1 MSYVNPHIKV
11 TWADTSESF
20 TPERIKSVKEYFK
33 QKYNTRFVKVITKII
48 DESSN
53 ATLKSLEVSDSIL
66 EPEYQKKLM
75 NDFLTENDIKVKKDY
90 IDRLDNKVN
99 EELFQKEDGRV
110 RYNRWYVKT
119 IEFDNFLSFGEK
131 NKIDF
136 TTLDGITV
144 VESTPRNFGGKT
156 TATVDLLLFLFFN
169 TTTKATKNSE
179 MFNRFL
185 KDCGHVSAKGVI
197 TIDGD
202 DYIIERTIK
211 RKLNRSNEWNV
222 SGQLEFSKVL
232 PDGTTQNLS
241 GEQRRETE
249 KFITTAIGTQEDFLS
264 TILTTGSNL
273 ESLIES
279 KPTARGQI
287 LSKFLGLDTLRE
299 KERIC
304 SSLKSEYSKKLISN
318 TNNRFTLESDIQT
331 YRNTIIERDDDIK
344 NKNKLLVETTAQL
357 KKFVDRKESIL
368 SEKHTDVDEDL
379 VKTNPT
385 TIKGEIGDLNDKIK
399 SITKTLKE
407 TKVKEPKEYYLEDKH
422 ESIKDLVRDLN
433 FKIKEDELSISQ
445 HTNKIKQLTEGSVC
459 PTCKRPLE
467 GVDHTKEITSLEGK
481 IKTEEK
487 NIEKTNKKLTQSI
500 EEEKKFSEHKK
511 EYELYERNKLVNAR
525 YELEIDQ
532 KKLELEKLK
541 QKLEYFETNK
551 KKHER
556 NIEINKELVILKTK
570 IETANSEIKQT
581 NIYIERFKNEIKN
594 LKDKI
599 ETNKGLIEKIK
610 QEEVIIKTYEIYM
623 SVFGKNGISKTIL
636 KRMIPLLNM
645 ELSHLLDDS
654 CYFKLEVSMNKRN
667 ELEFMMIDSDTRV
680 IKPLASGSGYE
691 KTIASLALRSVL
703 TKVSSLPKPNIVVMD
718 EVFGKIADENL
729 EMVGEFFKKIKKY
742 FEHIFVISHNPLVRN
757 WSDNLLM
764 IEKEENISTIK
775 SVSVKI

>member
-20 TPERIKSVKEYFK
+20 TPEKIKSVKEYFK
-33 QKYNTRFVKVITKII
+33 QKYNTRFVKVITKIV
-48 DESSN
+48 DESSD
-53 ATLKSLEVSDSIL
+53 AVLKSLEVSDSIL

-75 NDFLTENDIKVKKDY
+75 KDFLKENDIKVNIDY

-99 EELFQKEDGRV
+99 EELFQKEENRV
-110 RYNRWYVKT
+110 KYNRWYVKT
-119 IEFDNFLSFGEK
+119 IEFDNFLSFGK
-131 NKIDF
+131 GNKIDF
-136 TTLDGITV
+136 TELDGITV

-179 MFNRFL
+179 IFNRFL
-185 KDCGHVSAKGVI
+185 KDSSYVRAKGVI
-197 TIDGD
+197 SIDGD
-202 DYIIERTIK
+202 DYIIERTIS
-211 RKLNRSNEWNV
+211 RKLNRSNEFNV
-222 SGQLEFSKVL
+222 SGELSFSKIL

-287 LSKFLGLDTLRE
+287 LSKFLGLDNLRE

-304 SSLKSEYSKKLISN
+304 SSLKNDYSKKLISN
-318 TNNRFTLESDIQT
+318 TNNRFTLEQDIEK
-331 YRNTIIERDDDIK
+331 YHKDIIEKDELIQQK
-344 NKNKLLVETTAQL
+344 NKSLDDFTNNLKQL
-357 KKFVDRKESIL
+357 EDRKEKIL

-385 TIKGEIGDLNDKIK
+385 TIKREISDVNDKIK
-399 SITKTLKE
+399 SISKTLKE

-422 ESIKDLVRDLN
+422 DSIKDKIRDLN
-433 FKIKEDELSISQ
+433 FQVKEDELTIERHQ
-445 HTNKIKQLTEGSVC
+445 DKIKQLTEGSVC

-467 GVDHTKEITSLEGK
+467 GVDHTKEIDSIKKE
-481 IKTEEK
+481 IKTVET
-487 NIEKTNKKLTQSI
+487 NIKKTNKNVDKST
-500 EEEKKFSEHKK
+500 EEEKKFSTLKK
-511 EYELYERNKLVNAR
+511 EYDLYERNKLVNAR

-532 KKLELEKLK
+532 KKLDLEKLQ
-541 QKLEYFETNK
+541 QKLDYFETNK

-556 NIEINKELVILKTK
+556 NIEINKELIILRTK
-570 IETANSEIKQT
+570 IDTASSEIKQC
-581 NIYIERFKNEIKN
+581 NIQIERSKNEISN
-594 LKDKI
+594 LKERI
-599 ETNKGLIEKIK
+599 ETNKQLIVKIK
-610 QEEVIIKTYEIYM
+610 QEEEIIKTYDIYM

-654 CYFKLEVSMNKRN
+654 CFFKLEVSMNKKN

-680 IKPLASGSGYE
+680 VKPLFAGSGYE

-729 EMVGEFFKKIKKY
+729 EMVGEFFKKIKNY

>member
-20 TPERIKSVKEYFK
+20 TPEKIKSVKEYFK
-33 QKYNTRFVKVITKII
+33 QKYNTRFVKVITKIV
-48 DESSN
+48 DESSD
-53 ATLKSLEVSDSIL
+53 AVLKSLEVSDSIL

-75 NDFLTENDIKVKKDY
+75 KDFLKENDIKVNIDY

-99 EELFQKEDGRV
+99 EELFQKEENRV
-110 RYNRWYVKT
+110 KYNRWYVKT
-119 IEFDNFLSFGEK
+119 IEFDNFLSFGK
-131 NKIDF
+131 GNKIDF
-136 TTLDGITV
+136 TELDGITV

-179 MFNRFL
+179 IFNRFL
-185 KDCGHVSAKGVI
+185 KDSSYVRAKGVI
-197 TIDGD
+197 SIDGD
-202 DYIIERTIK
+202 DYIIERTIS
-211 RKLNRSNEWNV
+211 RKLNRSNEFNV
-222 SGQLEFSKVL
+222 SGELSFSKIL

-287 LSKFLGLDTLRE
+287 LSKFLGLDNLRE

-304 SSLKSEYSKKLISN
+304 SSLKNDYSKKLISN
-318 TNNRFTLESDIQT
+318 TNNRFTLEQDIEK
-331 YRNTIIERDDDIK
+331 YHKDIIEKDELIQQK
-344 NKNKLLVETTAQL
+344 NKSLDDFTNNL
-357 KKFVDRKESIL
+357 KKLEDRKEKIL

-385 TIKGEIGDLNDKIK
+385 TIKREISDVNDKIK
-399 SITKTLKE
+399 SISKTLKE
-407 TKVKEPKEYYLEDKH
+407 TKVEEPKEYYLEDKH
-422 ESIKDLVRDLN
+422 DSIKDKIRDLN
-433 FKIKEDELSISQ
+433 FQVKEDELTIERHQ
-445 HTNKIKQLTEGSVC
+445 DKIKQLTEGSVC

-467 GVDHTKEITSLEGK
+467 GVDHTKEIDSIKKE
-481 IKTEEK
+481 IKTVET
-487 NIEKTNKKLTQSI
+487 NIKKTNKNVDKST
-500 EEEKKFSEHKK
+500 EEEKKFSTLKK
-511 EYELYERNKLVNAR
+511 EYDLYERNKLVNAR

-532 KKLELEKLK
+532 KKLDLEKLQ
-541 QKLEYFETNK
+541 QKLDYFETNK

-556 NIEINKELVILKTK
+556 NIEINKELIILRTK
-570 IETANSEIKQT
+570 IDTASSEIKQC
-581 NIYIERFKNEIKN
+581 NIQIERSKNEISN
-594 LKDKI
+594 LKERI
-599 ETNKGLIEKIK
+599 ETNKQLIVKIK
-610 QEEVIIKTYEIYM
+610 QEEEIIKTYDIYM

-654 CYFKLEVSMNKRN
+654 CFFKLEVSMNKKN

-680 IKPLASGSGYE
+680 VKPLFAGSGYE

-729 EMVGEFFKKIKKY
+729 EMVGEFFKKIKNY

>member
-20 TPERIKSVKEYFK
+20 TPEKIKSVKEYFK
-33 QKYNTRFVKVITKII
+33 QKYNTRFVKVITKIV
-48 DESSN
+48 DESSD
-53 ATLKSLEVSDSIL
+53 AVLKSLEVSDSIL

-75 NDFLTENDIKVKKDY
+75 KDFLKENDIKVNIDY

-99 EELFQKEDGRV
+99 EELFQKEESRV
-110 RYNRWYVKT
+110 KYNRWYIKT
-119 IEFDNFLSFGEK
+119 IEFDNFLSFGK
-131 NKIDF
+131 GNKIDF
-136 TTLDGITV
+136 TELDGITV

-179 MFNRFL
+179 IFNRFL
-185 KDCGHVSAKGVI
+185 KDSSYVRAKGVI
-197 TIDGD
+197 SIDGD
-202 DYIIERTIK
+202 DYIIERTIS
-211 RKLNRSNEWNV
+211 RKLNRSNEFNV
-222 SGQLEFSKVL
+222 SGELSFSKIL

-287 LSKFLGLDTLRE
+287 LSKFLGLDNLRE

-304 SSLKSEYSKKLISN
+304 SSLKNDYSKKLISN
-318 TNNRFTLESDIQT
+318 TNNRFTLEQDIEK
-331 YRNTIIERDDDIK
+331 YHKDIVEKDELIQQK
-344 NKNKLLVETTAQL
+344 NKSLDDFTNNL
-357 KKFVDRKESIL
+357 KKLEDRKEKIL

-385 TIKGEIGDLNDKIK
+385 TIKREISDVNDKIK
-399 SITKTLKE
+399 SISKTLKE

-422 ESIKDLVRDLN
+422 DSIKDKIRDLN
-433 FKIKEDELSISQ
+433 FQVKEDELTIERHQ
-445 HTNKIKQLTEGSVC
+445 DKIKQLTEGSVC

-467 GVDHTKEITSLEGK
+467 GVDHTKEIDSIKKE
-481 IKTEEK
+481 IKTVET
-487 NIEKTNKKLTQSI
+487 NIKKTNKNVDKST
-500 EEEKKFSEHKK
+500 EEEKKFSTLKK
-511 EYELYERNKLVNAR
+511 EYDLYERNKLVNAR

-532 KKLELEKLK
+532 KKLDLEKLE
-541 QKLEYFETNK
+541 QKLDYFETNK

-556 NIEINKELVILKTK
+556 NIEINKELIILRTK
-570 IETANSEIKQT
+570 IDTASSEIKQC
-581 NIYIERFKNEIKN
+581 NIQIERSKNEISN
-594 LKDKI
+594 LKERI
-599 ETNKGLIEKIK
+599 ETNKQLIVKIK
-610 QEEVIIKTYEIYM
+610 QEEEIIKTYDIYM

-654 CYFKLEVSMNKRN
+654 CFFKLEVSMNKKN

-680 IKPLASGSGYE
+680 VKPLFAGSGYE

-729 EMVGEFFKKIKKY
+729 EMVGEFFKKIKNY

>member
-20 TPERIKSVKEYFK
+20 TPEKIKSVKEYFK
-33 QKYNTRFVKVITKII
+33 QKYNTRFVKVITKIV
-48 DESSN
+48 DESSD
-53 ATLKSLEVSDSIL
+53 AVLKSLEVSDSIL

-75 NDFLTENDIKVKKDY
+75 KDFLKENDIKVNIDY

-99 EELFQKEDGRV
+99 EELFQKEESRV
-110 RYNRWYVKT
+110 KYNRWYIKT
-119 IEFDNFLSFGEK
+119 IEFDNFLSFGK
-131 NKIDF
+131 GNKIDF
-136 TTLDGITV
+136 TELDGITV

-179 MFNRFL
+179 IFNRFL
-185 KDCGHVSAKGVI
+185 KDSSYVKAKGVI
-197 TIDGD
+197 SIDGD
-202 DYIIERTIK
+202 DYIIERTIS
-211 RKLNRSNEWNV
+211 RKLNRSNEFNV
-222 SGQLEFSKVL
+222 SGELSFSKIL

-287 LSKFLGLDTLRE
+287 LSKFLGLDNLRE

-304 SSLKSEYSKKLISN
+304 SSLKNDYSKKLISN
-318 TNNRFTLESDIQT
+318 TNNRFTLEQDIEK
-331 YRNTIIERDDDIK
+331 YHKDIIEKDELIQQK
-344 NKNKLLVETTAQL
+344 NKSLDDFTNNLKQL
-357 KKFVDRKESIL
+357 EDRKEKIL

-385 TIKGEIGDLNDKIK
+385 TIKREISDVNDKIK
-399 SITKTLKE
+399 SISKTLKE
-407 TKVKEPKEYYLEDKH
+407 TKVEEPKEYYLEDKH
-422 ESIKDLVRDLN
+422 DSIKDKIRDLN
-433 FKIKEDELSISQ
+433 FQVKEDELTIER
-445 HTNKIKQLTEGSVC
+445 HHDKIKQLTEGSVC

-467 GVDHTKEITSLEGK
+467 GVDHTKEIDSIKKE
-481 IKTEEK
+481 IKTVET
-487 NIEKTNKKLTQSI
+487 NIKKTNKNVDKST
-500 EEEKKFSEHKK
+500 EEEKKFSTLKK
-511 EYELYERNKLVNAR
+511 EYDLYERNKLVNAR

-532 KKLELEKLK
+532 KKLDLEKLQ
-541 QKLEYFETNK
+541 QKLDYFETNK

-556 NIEINKELVILKTK
+556 NIEINKELIILRTK
-570 IETANSEIKQT
+570 IDTASSEIKQC
-581 NIYIERFKNEIKN
+581 NIQIERSKNEISN
-594 LKDKI
+594 LKERI
-599 ETNKGLIEKIK
+599 ETNKQLIVKIK
-610 QEEVIIKTYEIYM
+610 QEEEIIKTYDIYM

-654 CYFKLEVSMNKRN
+654 CFFKLEVSMNKKN

-680 IKPLASGSGYE
+680 VKPLFAGSGYE

-729 EMVGEFFKKIKKY
+729 EMVGEFFKKIKNY